1 MQVGEKL
8 KKGRFAVAILAMI
21 TWMLSVPV
29 LLMSAMLIVALFVVA
44 LVVPFDD
51 LGHLGAQRYCET
63 AASSVPVAHFSV
75 EGRTTGMRISMNVG
89 ISSTQLQQV
98 SRVLEEQVDSDASRR
113 VQGSLDA
120 HCLG

>member
-1 MQVGEKL
+1 
-8 KKGRFAVAILAMI
+8 
-21 TWMLSVPV
+21 
-29 LLMSAMLIVALFVVA
+29 
-44 LVVPFDD
+44 
-51 LGHLGAQRYCET
+51 
-63 AASSVPVAHFSV
+63 
-75 EGRTTGMRISMNVG
+75 MNVG